1 MGLLQTW
8 TDILDQEEHKIE
20 LNICVIASDGTI
32 LTDHPSLNK
41 FYEAAFNTTT
51 NRFKDNIEMWYD
63 SDEDE
68 DIYDIPTRRACII
81 DDFKFAVIE
90 IYLEHLN
97 WEKYLY
103 VYDYSTG
110 TIRWV
115 WMNSVKSAD
124 IAESDD
130 KIAGMK
136 LYKKA
141 KGE

>member
-20 LNICVIASDGTI
+20 MNICVIASDGTV

-51 NRFKDNIEMWYD
+51 NRFKDSIEMWYD
-63 SDEDE
+63 SDDDE

-81 DDFKFAVIE
+81 DDFKFSVIE

-115 WMNSVKSAD
+115 WMNSAKSAD

-130 KIAGMK
+130 KITGMK